1 MSNRAYFIMLAV
13 LLYVLSITVSI
24 TVTYYY
30 TENRAYQDGYTTAI
44 HNAVLQSVSE
54 DGYTLS
60 FEGEIH
66 QYNY

>member
-13 LLYVLSITVSI
+13 LLYVLSITV
-24 TVTYYY
+24 TYYF
-30 TENRAYQDGYTTAI
+30 TENRAYRDGYTTAI